1 MSGNINSQDQAS
13 EDQKQRLHAMV
24 KGRVQGVGFRHFV
37 MQNAGEL
44 NLTGW
49 VRNRRGGTVEVVAE
63 GPRFRLE
70 ELLNRLHSGPVSAS
84 VRGVEHTWGEYQDSF
99 TGFRVKAT
107 Y

>member
-1 MSGNINSQDQAS
+1 MSGNINSQEHAS
-13 EDQKQRLHAMV
+13 EDQKQRLHATI

-44 NLTGW
+44 DLTGW

-70 ELLNRLHSGPVSAS
+70 ELLRRLHSGPVSAR
-84 VRGVEHTWGEYQDSF
+84 VREVEHTWKKHQDSF
-99 TGFRVKAT
+99 TGFRVRAT